1 VDENGIRLTSYFGE
15 RRRIDGRF
23 VADALVDTY
32 VQSKIASSIV
42 LRGAEGFGLKHHMR
56 SNHSLSLSEDLPL
69 TVIAVDTSSRI
80 SAVLDRTRRVNHRG
94 LITVERT
101 RFLSGDIE
109 PAVLTDTTDD
119 ETCMLTVYFCRQDS
133 VFGVP
138 AFEAMCEVLHRR
150 DIGGAT
156 ALAGVD
162 GTVLGRQLRG
172 RFFSR
177 NADVPMTVVAIG
189 AGKSIGPVLPEI
201 GDLLRD
207 PRITLQRVQVC
218 KRDGELLN
226 EPDTPPPYDDDG
238 LPVWQKLTV
247 YASEDT
253 RHDGQ
258 PIHRSLVCRLLS
270 ARISGAT
277 TQCGMW
283 GFHGDHIPHGDQRL
297 LHLGHH
303 VPAVTVII
311 DAPQRIPT
319 AFGII
324 DELTAEHGLVTCE
337 NVPIVAPDTHE

>member
-1 VDENGIRLTSYFGE
+1 VYEDGIKLTSYFGE

-23 VADALVDTY
+23 VADALVDAFG
-32 VQSKIASSIV
+32 QNEIASSII

-69 TVIAVDTSSRI
+69 TAIAIDTSSRI
-80 SAVLDRTRRVNHRG
+80 GAVLDQTRRINSRG
-94 LITVERT
+94 LTIVERV

-109 PAVLTDTTDD
+109 PAVLTETMDD
-119 ETCMLTVYFCRQDS
+119 EACMLTVYFCRQDS

-138 AFEAMCEVLHRR
+138 AFEAMCQLLHRR
-150 DIGGAT
+150 NLGGAT
-156 ALAGVD
+156 VLAGVD
-162 GTVLGRQLRG
+162 GTVQGRRLRG

-177 NADVPMTVVAIG
+177 NAEAPMMVVAIG

-201 GDLLRD
+201 GDLLRI
-207 PRITLQRVQVC
+207 PRMTLQRVRVC

-238 LPVWQKLTV
+238 LPVWQRLTV

-258 PIHRSLVCRLLS
+258 PIHRSLVRRLLS
-270 ARISGAT
+270 AGISGAT
-277 TQCGMW
+277 TQCGVW
-283 GFHGDHIPHGDQRL
+283 GFRGDHTPHGDQRL

-303 VPAVTVII
+303 VPAVTVVI
-311 DAPQRIPT
+311 DSPQRIPT

-324 DELTAEHGLVTCE
+324 DELTTEHGLVTCE
-337 NVPIVAPDTHE
+337 NVSVIAPATHE

>member
-1 VDENGIRLTSYFGE
+1 MDKDGIELTSYLGE
-15 RRRIDGRF
+15 RRRVDGRF

-32 VQSKIASSIV
+32 EQSKIASSV
-42 LRGAEGFGLKHHMR
+42 VVRGAEGFGLKHHLR

-69 TVIAVDTSSRI
+69 AVIAMDTSSHIR
-80 SAVLDRTRRVNHRG
+80 AVLDQTRRINHRG

-109 PAVLTDTTDD
+109 PAVLTGTTDD
-119 ETCMLTVYFCRQDS
+119 QACLLTVYFCRQDS
-133 VFGVP
+133 VFGIP
-138 AFEAMCEVLHRR
+138 AFEAICEVLHRR
-150 DIGGAT
+150 NIGGAT

-162 GTVLGRQLRG
+162 GTVQGRRLRG
-172 RFFSR
+172 RILSR
-177 NADVPMTVVAIG
+177 NADVPMMVAAIG
-189 AGKSIGPVLPEI
+189 ASKSIGPMLPDI

-218 KRDGELLN
+218 KRDGELLS
-226 EPDTPPPYDDDG
+226 EPGTPPPYDDDG

-258 PIHRSLVCRLLS
+258 PIHRSLVRRLLS
-270 ARISGAT
+270 AGISGAT
-277 TQCGMW
+277 TQCGVW

-303 VPAVTVII
+303 VPAVTVVI
-311 DAPQRIPT
+311 DAPQRILT

-337 NVPIVAPDTHE
+337 NVPVIVPASHE